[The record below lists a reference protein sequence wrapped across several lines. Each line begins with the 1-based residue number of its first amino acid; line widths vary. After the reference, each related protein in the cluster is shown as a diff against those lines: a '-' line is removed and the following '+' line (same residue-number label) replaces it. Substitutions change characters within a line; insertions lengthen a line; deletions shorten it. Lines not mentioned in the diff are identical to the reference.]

1 MPDQTFCVWQG
12 ANLGEK
18 CFRNFGGGGGG
29 VHTMRWGLEQ
39 SRNLMTVHIADDAGM
54 DNVIKTIARLGIG
67 EYEPY
72 YSFALGAGDTTV
84 ARMVNAYAAL
94 ANWGRQNEGSVI
106 DYVQDRDGK
115 VIFRTDTRDCSGCNM
130 EEWDGQPMPRFDVS
144 GRQVMDPRTAFQMVH
159 MLQGV
164 VTRGTAVRLRSLDLP
179 LFGKTG
185 TTNGPTNAWFVGGS
199 PEIIAG
205 MYVGFDQP
213 RNLGGWVQGG
223 NTAATIM
230 KRFVEATKD
239 RWTAEDFIAPPGI
252 RMVKIDRRSG
262 KRVFDGRPSDEPTAA
277 IIWEAFKPDTEPPRS
292 TRSDAIAAK
301 RNEILELI
309 RRGRQGATSAANSG
323 RDDEPSDFVEDQGG
337 IY

>member
-1 MPDQTFCVWQG
+1 M
-12 ANLGEK
+12 
-18 CFRNFGGGGGG
+18 
-29 VHTMRWGLEQ
+29 
-39 SRNLMTVHIADDAGM
+39 
-54 DNVIKTIARLGIG
+54 
-67 EYEPY
+67 
-72 YSFALGAGDTTV
+72 
-84 ARMVNAYAAL
+84 
-94 ANWGRQNEGSVI
+94 
-106 DYVQDRDGK
+106 
-115 VIFRTDTRDCSGCNM
+115 
-130 EEWDGQPMPRFDVS
+130 
-144 GRQVMDPRTAFQMVH
+144 
-159 MLQGV
+159 
-164 VTRGTAVRLRSLDLP
+164 
-179 LFGKTG
+179 
-185 TTNGPTNAWFVGGS
+185 
-199 PEIIAG
+199 
-205 MYVGFDQP
+205 
-213 RNLGGWVQGG
+213 QGG

-230 KRFVEATKD
+230 KRFVDATKD